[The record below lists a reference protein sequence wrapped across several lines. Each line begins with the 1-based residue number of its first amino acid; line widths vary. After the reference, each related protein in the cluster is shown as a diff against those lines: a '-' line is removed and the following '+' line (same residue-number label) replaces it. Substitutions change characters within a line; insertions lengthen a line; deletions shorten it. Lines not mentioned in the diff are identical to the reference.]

1 MYSNLKNIN
10 KIGNCSNL
18 ETVLIKVLVLCK
30 CLIRKINPDWLVN
43 NQKMIKNIRKS
54 RTSAKIIRKIR
65 Y

>member
-30 CLIRKINPDWLVN
+30 CLIRKINPDWFVN
-43 NQKMIKNIRKS
+43 NQKMIKK
-54 RTSAKIIRKIR
+54 